1 MARIALI
8 VGVSDYD
15 VGVGS
20 LPACKNDVDAFNQ
33 MVELDGR
40 FDEILVISEGVY
52 GQKTKKNISDF
63 IDSYRGKEVEEF
75 LFYFSGHG
83 DYFDGDFYYLLQDF
97 DLKKRR
103 QTSLVN
109 SEIDNMVRS
118 LNPGLFVKI
127 VDACHSG
134 MTYIKSNENI
144 DLYFKSTQN
153 LFNKIYFLFSS
164 QATQSSYQ
172 NDKISDF
179 TDSILKSVVESEAG
193 SVRYSDVMSYVAD
206 HFEATGHQTPLF
218 VTQADHTEVFVSLG
232 DNEKVRL
239 RGIVQPAVESST
251 AIAVE
256 IPMVL
261 AKILSDKSKSYCG
274 EEDANRF
281 LESLTS
287 ILEKEIDLKDL
298 DEVYN
303 YSVSEGDKEAPSPA
317 SIGKWLDQNDDDVN
331 YFAKKRMTT
340 ERYMRPKIKGAL
352 ANFAQL
358 SSLYGAD
365 PTEYVEDTRTVIG
378 GYEKTWK
385 GPYDHLILRFDQKL
399 PIVSPE
405 ACYIVPIVSRTL
417 VRFFWS
423 FSHFEYTDWESTRR
437 TSALQWVTESF
448 YMKDESALKKVIG
461 RITTDFLKFVR
472 EPLEQKWLSKKQP
485 LDNDD

>member
-8 VGVSDYD
+8 IGVSDYE
-15 VGVGS
+15 VGVGP
-20 LPACKNDVDAFNQ
+20 LPACKNDVEAFNQ

-40 FDEILVISEGVY
+40 FDEILVISNDVY
-52 GQKTKKNISDF
+52 GQKTKKNLSDF

-83 DYFDGDFYYLLQDF
+83 DYFDGEFYYLLQDF

-103 QTSLVN
+103 QTSIVN
-109 SEIDNMVRS
+109 GEIDKMIRA
-118 LNPGLFVKI
+118 LNPSLFVKI

-144 DLYFKSTQN
+144 DLYLKATQN

-179 TDSILKSVVESEAG
+179 TDSILKSVIESEAN

-218 VTQADHTEVFVSLG
+218 VTQADHTEVFVSLS
-232 DNEKVRL
+232 DNAKDRL
-239 RGIVQPAVESST
+239 SGTLQPVAEPSKELVVET
-251 AIAVE
+251 PQI
-256 IPMVL
+256 L

-274 EEDANRF
+274 EEDANSF
-281 LESLTS
+281 LDSLTKTFEDQ
-287 ILEKEIDLKDL
+287 LDLNDL
-298 DEVYN
+298 NEVYSC
-303 YSVSEGDKEAPSPA
+303 SVSVSDAEAPSPA
-317 SIGKWLDQNDDDVN
+317 SIGKWLDQNDDDVS
-331 YFAKKRMTT
+331 YFTKKRMTT
-340 ERYMRPKIKGAL
+340 ERYMRPKIKSAL

-385 GPYDHLILRFDQKL
+385 GPYDHLILRFDQKM
-399 PIVSPE
+399 PIVAPE
-405 ACYIVPIVSRTL
+405 ACYVVPIVSRTL

-437 TSALQWVTESF
+437 TTSLQWVTDSF
-448 YMKDESALKKVIG
+448 YMKDDVALKKVVG
-461 RITTDFLKFVR
+461 RITSDFLKFVR
-472 EPLEQKWLSKKQP
+472 EPLEQKWLNKKDSI
-485 LDNDD
+485 DNDD